1 MKINMETNVTLSFI
15 GTFGDKFINSNT
27 PQVYSNIGLNNV
39 RVYMDNTGQYW
50 FIGKEVTEMLGYSNS
65 FNAID
70 RHVSSNNKIL
80 YHTKLINQLTP
91 VSGVS
96 PHSSN
101 ILIVTEQGLYELILG
116 SNLPNS
122 DIFRQYVFDLLHKIK
137 EYGDPYENKIP
148 IVDIIPQTA
157 RKYIQNRYNQ
167 KIDNIE
173 KMHKQEIDNISSH
186 YVNNITEFD
195 KQWKDYHNYQK
206 QMLEYNHKQEMSNC
220 NNYYKQVLS
229 YGAYQYDMLRMDSM
243 NKDKRIND
251 LEQELSITKNRLSN
265 TEQELAQNKQELAQ
279 SKQEFND
286 FKMQANMILNTLME
300 EFNKRNNI
308 NQINK
313 PKPIT
318 TIDIG

>member
-1 MKINMETNVTLSFI
+1 MTINMETNVTLSFI

-39 RVYMDNTGQYW
+39 RVYIDSTGKYW

-173 KMHKQEIDNISSH
+173 KIHHKKLCDQYNEWDKYYKQE
-186 YVNNITEFD
+186 
-195 KQWKDYHNYQK
+195 KQNW
-206 QMLEYNHKQEMSNC
+206 EYSHKQEMSNC
-220 NNYYKQVLS
+220 NNYYQQVLS
-229 YGAYQYDMLRMDSM
+229 YGAYQYDMLRMDSI
-243 NKDKRIND
+243 NKDREISNLK
-251 LEQELSITKNRLSN
+251 QELSITKNRLNN
-265 TEQELAQNKQELAQ
+265 TEQELN
-279 SKQEFND
+279 STKQEFND
-286 FKMQANMILNTLME
+286 FKSQANMVLNVLME

-313 PKPIT
+313 PIT
-318 TIDIG
+318 TIDIK

>member
-173 KMHKQEIDNISSH
+173 KIHKQEIDNINIKYEQNIKDITGQWNTFH
-186 YVNNITEFD
+186 QQKINENNNM
-195 KQWKDYHNYQK
+195 WN
-206 QMLEYNHKQEMSNC
+206 NHC
-220 NNYYKQVLS
+220 NNLS
-229 YGAYQYDMLRMDSM
+229 QQIYGYQNAINYGNYQYDMLRMDSM
-243 NKDKRIND
+243 KKDREISNLK
-251 LEQELSITKNRLSN
+251 QELSDT
-265 TEQELAQNKQELAQ
+265 KQEL
-279 SKQEFND
+279 SD
-286 FKMQANMILNTLME
+286 FKLQANMVLNVLME

-313 PKPIT
+313 PIT
-318 TIDIG
+318 TIDIK